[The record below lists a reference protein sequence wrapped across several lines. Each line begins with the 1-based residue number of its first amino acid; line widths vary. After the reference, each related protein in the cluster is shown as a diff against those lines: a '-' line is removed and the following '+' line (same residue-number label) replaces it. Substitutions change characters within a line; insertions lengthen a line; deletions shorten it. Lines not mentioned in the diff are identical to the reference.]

1 MITAAG
7 AGSGIDIESILSQL
21 NQLNQQPVN
30 ALNQKRA
37 DLDVELSAWHF
48 ITPRGTRLY
57 LWFTGPYAW

>member
-37 DLDVELSAWHF
+37 DLDVELSAYGHS
-48 ITPRGTRLY
+48 
-57 LWFTGPYAW
+57 